1 MLSDLLLPS
10 STFKDSCDYVG
21 STWIIQDDISISTWP
36 AKPFRSYKVT
46 CSWVPEVILLT
57 SLGAMGGRWQWDR
70 NRLGRLDAGPH
81 SQLEPGH
88 PHSHQAYLLRFKL
101 KLGKFGNYFQ
111 RYKIMESLCCIAPSA
126 SSHSSW
132 KWPKGGLASCSIC
145 MGLGEQTVALEGK
158 RWAVQL
164 SRVMNTWPSNELWI
178 TQWPCRPSV
187 HMLSTMVSHEMYH
200 FTSAGAQMCGDH
212 YRWPYLFLSV
222 GQWAEVYASE
232 AFREMGAGSWNV
244 NLIPSDFPLG
254 RSLAWLGL
262 VCQSPSK
269 SQGNYYL

>member
-111 RYKIMESLCCIAPSA
+111 RYKIMESLCSIAPSA

-164 SRVMNTWPSNELWI
+164 SRVMNTWPSLPERYALMSFEL
-178 TQWPCRPSV
+178 PSDPAAL
-187 HMLSTMVSHEMYH
+187 LSTCCPQWFPMKCIISPLLERRCVE
-200 FTSAGAQMCGDH
+200 TITDDH
-212 YRWPYLFLSV
+212 ISF
-222 GQWAEVYASE
+222 
-232 AFREMGAGSWNV
+232 
-244 NLIPSDFPLG
+244 
-254 RSLAWLGL
+254 SL
-262 VCQSPSK
+262 
-269 SQGNYYL
+269 